1 MAADRASEPP
11 QPLPGG
17 GRGRGRL
24 EPLLPTGKKSGR
36 PPTWSKR

>member
-1 MAADRASEPP
+1 MARNPASERP
-11 QPLPGG
+11 QPLPLGR
-17 GRGRGRL
+17 RGRGRL

>member
-1 MAADRASEPP
+1 MAHRPGKRASTA
-11 QPLPGG
+11 LPGG